1 MKKFLAVISFI
12 FYFAAA
18 SGVIV
23 NSHYC
28 MKRLVSVHLFGTKAK
43 VCGRCGMEMHM
54 SNGCCRDEVKVFKL
68 VQDQNKI
75 PVITYSIPSL
85 EVQAAPINE
94 FLSFSTFNIDE
105 QRHFHNH
112 SPPLLSSHDT
122 YLQNRVFR
130 I

>member
-1 MKKFLAVISFI
+1 MKKSLAVISFI

-28 MKRLVSVHLFGTKAK
+28 MKRLVSVHLFESKAK

-54 SNGCCRDEVKVFKL
+54 GNGCCRDEVKVYKL

-75 PVITYSIPSL
+75 PVMVFSLPSL
-85 EVQAAPINE
+85 DVPAIELNE
-94 FLSFSTFNIDE
+94 FLSFSTFNIDVK
-105 QRHFHNH
+105 RHYHNH
-112 SPPLLSSHDT
+112 SPPLLSMQDT